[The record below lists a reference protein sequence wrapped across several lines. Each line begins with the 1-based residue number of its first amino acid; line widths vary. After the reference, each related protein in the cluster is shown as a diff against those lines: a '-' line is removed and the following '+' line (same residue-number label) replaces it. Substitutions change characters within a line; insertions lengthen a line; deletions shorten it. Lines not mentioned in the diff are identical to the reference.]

1 MSQAM
6 PRYAYFQGKLVP
18 IADAKISIMT
28 HVFNYGTGVFE
39 GIRAYWNDAH
49 KQLYVFQMR
58 EHYLRFLNSC
68 KTIMIDLPH
77 SADDLCAL
85 TLDLL
90 QHEAYKTDTYLR
102 PLAYKSSMGIGV
114 RLHDLENDFSLWAVP
129 FGKYIEKEGG
139 LRVAVSSW
147 RRTDDNV
154 IPARAKIVGSY
165 VNSALAKSEVML
177 NGFDEA
183 IVLTHEGHVS
193 EGSAENIWMLK
204 DGKAIT
210 PPVTDNVLEGITRN
224 VVAELLRNDM
234 GVEVVER
241 SIDRTELYQAEELFF
256 CGTGVEISLITE
268 VDRRPVGTGAIGPVG
283 KQVQQL
289 YFDVVRS
296 NLPQY
301 MRWLTPVYAQ
311 AASVPIMERSK
322 AGV

>member
-6 PRYAYFQGKLVP
+6 PQYAYFQGKLVP
-18 IADAKISIMT
+18 IADAKVSIMT

-90 QHEAYKTDTYLR
+90 QHEAYQTDTYLR

-114 RLHDLENDFSLWAVP
+114 RLHDLANDFSLWAVP
-129 FGKYIEKEGG
+129 YGKYIENDRG
-139 LRVAVSSW
+139 LKVAVSSW
-147 RRTDDNV
+147 RRVDDNV

-193 EGSAENIWMLK
+193 EGSAENLWMIK

-210 PPVTDNVLEGITRN
+210 PSVSDNVLEGITRN
-224 VVAELLRNDM
+224 VVAELLRNEM
-234 GVEVVER
+234 GIEVVER
-241 SIDRTELYQAEELFF
+241 SIDRTELYQAEEMFF
-256 CGTGVEISLITE
+256 CGTGVEVALITE
-268 VDRRPVGTGAIGPVG
+268 VDRRKVGTGMPGPLG
-283 KQVQQL
+283 KKVQQL
-289 YFDVVRS
+289 YFETVRG
-296 NLPQY
+296 NMPKY

-311 AASVPIMERSK
+311 AARVPVMERSK